1 MKNLNS
7 DSDNANGKNGK
18 SGPENIGEPM
28 NKTTSP
34 EQLDANRRNAQ
45 KSTGPKTPEG
55 RAVSKMN
62 ALKHGILSKE
72 VLVRGL
78 NINES
83 SRDLNALHDRFW
95 QDLNPVGPVEEML
108 VDQIVTTHWRL
119 RRALRAESG
128 EIALSVD
135 EGQGKRS
142 RPNPELQAMAWK
154 ISGDTVW
161 AMEGSTDG
169 ISILARWLH
178 AFRERVEQD
187 GELTEAAIKSMFGEK
202 NSLSETFE
210 KLRLRL
216 SENSDGADA
225 ASRREQNKKEALA
238 LIDRELRV
246 LNWKSAYF
254 EKREKA
260 EEEARQAAAVLPS
273 MEVLEKILRYETKL
287 ERQMYRAMSQLERVQ
302 RMRQGEDVPP
312 PMTMEVSERP

>member
-1 MKNLNS
+1 MN
-7 DSDNANGKNGK
+7 
-18 SGPENIGEPM
+18 EN
-28 NKTTSP
+28 TSSKH
-34 EQLDANRRNAQ
+34 LDANRRNAQ

-83 SRDLNALHDRFW
+83 SRDLNALHERFW
-95 QDLNPVGPVEEML
+95 QELNPAGPVEEML

-119 RRALRAESG
+119 RRALTAESG

-135 EGQGKRS
+135 EGHWKR
-142 RPNPELQAMAWK
+142 RFKPELFSLQLK
-154 ISGDTVW
+154 IADDPMLALQDSALGNSNLATVLS
-161 AMEGSTDG
+161 E
-169 ISILARWLH
+169 L
-178 AFRERVEQD
+178 RERVEKE
-187 GELTEAAIKSMFGEK
+187 GELTEAAIKSAFGQP
-202 NSLSETFE
+202 NIYSDRFE

-216 SENSDGADA
+216 SQNSNGADEA
-225 ASRREQNKKEALA
+225 IRREENKKQALSF
-238 LIDRELRV
+238 IDRELTTVRW
-246 LNWKSAYF
+246 LQNECA
-254 EKREKA
+254 KREAA

-312 PMTMEVSERP
+312 PMTMEVSERQ